1 MKLKVLKKFSDKHT
15 NEVYAIGET
24 IEVNEK
30 RAKELLSHSLGLVEV
45 VEEEKTVTTENVIT
59 ENVVAEQPKR
69 KRKSN

>member
-45 VEEEKTVTTENVIT
+45 VEEEKTVTTENVVT
-59 ENVVAEQPKR
+59 EQPKR

>member
-45 VEEEKTVTTENVIT
+45 VEEEKTVTTENVVT
-59 ENVVAEQPKR
+59 EQAKR